1 MTNRTIIGV
10 FPTEQG
16 ALEAVQQLK
25 AQGVGSDQIT
35 IIGRDPQHIEEI
47 SEDTNIKSPEANTQP
62 EESKGFLNSIR
73 DTFSESESPSE
84 FTNVG
89 PYVAAGPLAHK
100 FIGSDTY
107 YGGNG
112 WKDDFTNFGFSSE
125 EAKRYDEAI
134 QGGSILLMLEETAGD
149 MGMIR
154 SILGMTANTSD

>member
-1 MTNRTIIGV
+1 MTNRNIIGV
-10 FPTEQG
+10 FPTEQA
-16 ALEAVQQLK
+16 ALDAIHQLK

-35 IIGRDPQHIEEI
+35 VIGRDPQHIEEI
-47 SEDTNIKSPEANTQP
+47 SEDTNLKSPEANTKP

-73 DTFSESESPSE
+73 DTFSESGASE

-112 WKDDFTNFGFSSE
+112 WSDDFTSLGFTAE
-125 EAKRYDEAI
+125 EAKKYDEAV
-134 QGGSILLMLEETAGD
+134 QAGGILLLLEESAGD
-149 MGMIR
+149 LGAIR
-154 SILGMTANTSD
+154 SILGTTANTSE